1 MACPDAS
8 GPIRTRSR
16 AAGRTLPFTAESV
29 RVQVEQVGESVMRVG
44 YVVLYVNDAETCRR
58 FWVDQVGMVEKR
70 RTDAGTVSI
79 VQVGFADQ
87 PFAFEL
93 VPLELMKDNPDG
105 LDLATPSI
113 AFHVDDLQAAHDDL
127 VARDVQAT
135 DVGEHEGTPS
145 FAFSDPEGRWFAVTR
160 A

>member
-1 MACPDAS
+1 MK
-8 GPIRTRSR
+8 
-16 AAGRTLPFTAESV
+16 
-29 RVQVEQVGESVMRVG
+29 VG
-44 YVVLYVNDAETCRR
+44 YVVLYVNDAEACRR
-58 FWVDQVGMVEKR
+58 FWVDQIGMVEKR
-70 RTDAGTVSI
+70 RTEAGAFTL

-113 AFHVDDLQAAHDDL
+113 AFQVDDLEVTHTDL
-127 VARDVQAT
+127 VDRGVQAT

-160 A
+160 